1 MGMTDRDKKLLAIF
15 AVVILLGGYWFLVLG
30 KKRSAV
36 AEAEQE
42 KVAAQHS
49 LDDAKNAVAAGNREK
64 KRYPISY
71 SRVVRLGKAIPDEA
85 DLASL
90 IVQVNDISVDT
101 GVRFQSLVI
110 SDGAAG
116 AAGATGA
123 SGVATTCGE
132 GGATGAT
139 AAAATPAPTGATG
152 PTQANTGVGQAINDA
167 NDAAR
172 DSSDQSSR
180 SAAAE
185 QEQAEKCAAAPTLTD
200 LAAASAG
207 LQLTSF
213 KFKFKGSFFDLHKV
227 IHRLMGMVE
236 AREGKVKVAGRLLQI
251 NSVNMTSGSFPDLE
265 AEVDMTG
272 YVLPESTSLTAGG
285 TPSGPAGSPTSNPT
299 PAPAPPAS

>member
-42 KVAAQHS
+42 KVAAQHT

-64 KRYPISY
+64 KRYPVSY

-90 IVQVNDISVDT
+90 IVQVNDISDDT

-110 SDGAAG
+110 SDAAAG
-116 AAGATGA
+116 TAGATGA
-123 SGVATTCGE
+123 TGVATTCGE

-139 AAAATPAPTGATG
+139 AAAATPTGTTG
-152 PTQANTGVGQAINDA
+152 PTQANTGVGQAVNNA

-172 DSSDQSSR
+172 DSSSQSSR
-180 SAAAE
+180 SAEAE

-227 IHRLMGMVE
+227 IRRLMGMVE
-236 AREGKVKVAGRLLQI
+236 AREGKVKVTGRLLQI

-272 YVLPESTSLTAGG
+272 YVLPDSTSLTAGG